1 MRRTAIYASLKPAS
15 EMSQVLLPEQ
25 VADLLQITVEAVHD
39 LRLKGLLKCIR
50 IGHRTIRFTEKQVA
64 DYLAKISQ

>member
-1 MRRTAIYASLKPAS
+1 
-15 EMSQVLLPEQ
+15 MSQVLLPEQ